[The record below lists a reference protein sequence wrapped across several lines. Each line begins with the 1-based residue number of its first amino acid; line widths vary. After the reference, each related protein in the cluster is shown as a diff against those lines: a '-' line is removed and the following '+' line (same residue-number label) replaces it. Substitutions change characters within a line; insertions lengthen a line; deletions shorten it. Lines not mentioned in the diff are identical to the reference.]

1 MDGRLALVF
10 LFLPLQTQAQEL
22 RFTID
27 PQQLI
32 SDSPKRYGLDIEL
45 RENEDGNAR
54 LAAYPRLQLT
64 PESSVSLS
72 LKDYR
77 PNLNLEGSGYKTSLR
92 LRGDGVKLNIRP
104 KDPRNRLEVD
114 IKVTDDESSLDLRY
128 KF

>member
-1 MDGRLALVF
+1 MIILV
-10 LFLPLQTQAQEL
+10 LLPLSLQAAGQEL

-32 SDSPKRYGLDIEL
+32 SDIPKRYGLDIEL
-45 RENEDGNAR
+45 QENTDGRRNR
-54 LAAYPRLQLT
+54 FAAAPRLQLT

-77 PNLNLEGSGYKTSLR
+77 PNLNLDGDGYRTSLR
-92 LRGDGVKLNIRP
+92 LRGDGVKLRIRP